1 MGRRI
6 INWDYDPK
14 RDIIFIFSFP
24 DYDYQESI
32 KFDDM
37 TVDLNPE
44 GEVVAVEIM
53 VPSESLG
60 VEKESLVSPEDFLIE
75 ISARNR
81 LLKLNVSLVF
91 RSKKGVIN
99 KRIRKETKI
108 GGNLLLKNTLQPV
121 YLDSKI
127 K

>member
-121 YLDSKI
+121 YLDSKR